1 MTPAFVR
8 GADRLHEPSPPVN
21 DPVAIPTSEELVGQ
35 LRRLKIVPVITIDD
49 PAHASRLAKALSD
62 GGLPCAEV
70 TFRTPAALE
79 ALRRMTAEHP
89 DMLLG
94 AGTVLTVK
102 QAAEARAAGARFI
115 VAPGFN
121 PAVVEDCLANGMPVF
136 PGVCTPTE
144 IEAALGLG
152 LTVLK
157 FFPAE
162 PIGGIKYLKA
172 IAAPYTAVQFMPTGG
187 VTVENIG
194 TYLAFPRVVA
204 CGGSWMAP
212 PDWIA
217 GEQFDRIRDAAK
229 RAVETVGGPAKVT
242 A

>member
-1 MTPAFVR
+1 MMPGLTR
-8 GADRLHEPSPPVN
+8 GADALPEPLPPDTN
-21 DPVAIPTSEELVGQ
+21 PVAIPTSEELVGRLRQ
-35 LRRLKIVPVITIDD
+35 LKVVPVITIED
-49 PAHASRLAKALSD
+49 PAHASRLATALSD

-70 TFRTPAALE
+70 TFRTPSALE
-79 ALRRMTAEHP
+79 ALRRMTGEHP
-89 DMLLG
+89 DMLVG

-102 QAAEARAAGARFI
+102 QAAEARAAGAKFI

-121 PAVVEDCLANGMPVF
+121 PAVVEDCLANEMPVF

-144 IEAALGLG
+144 IEGALGLG
-152 LTVLK
+152 LSVLK

-194 TYLAFPRVVA
+194 TYLAFSRVVA

-212 PDWIA
+212 AEWIA
-217 GEQFDRIRDAAK
+217 AEQFDRIRDAAK
-229 RAVETVGGPAKVT
+229 RAVETVGAPAKVT

>member
-1 MTPAFVR
+1 MTQALVR
-8 GADRLHEPSPPVN
+8 EADQLQEPSPQVSES
-21 DPVAIPTSEELVGQ
+21 VAIPTSEELVGH

-49 PAHASRLAKALSD
+49 PAHASRLASALSD

-102 QAAEARAAGARFI
+102 QAAEARAAGAKFL

-121 PAVVEDCLANGMPVF
+121 PVVVEYCLANGMPVF

-144 IEAALGLG
+144 IEGALGLG
-152 LTVLK
+152 LNVLK

-194 TYLAFPRVVA
+194 AYLAFPRVVA

-229 RAVETVGGPAKVT
+229 RAVEAVGASAKVM

>member
-1 MTPAFVR
+1 MTPALSR
-8 GADRLHEPSPPVN
+8 IAGPHDPLLPVT
-21 DPVAIPTSEELVGQ
+21 DPVAIPTSAELVGR
-35 LRRLKIVPVITIDD
+35 LRQLKIVPVITIDD
-49 PAHASRLAKALSD
+49 PAHASRLAGALSD

-70 TFRTPAALE
+70 TFRTPAALQ
-79 ALRRMTAEHP
+79 ALERMTSEHP
-89 DMLLG
+89 DMLVG

-102 QAAEARAAGARFI
+102 QAAQARAAGAKFI
-115 VAPGFN
+115 VAPGFS
-121 PAVVEDCLANGMPVF
+121 PAVVEDCLGNGMPVF

-144 IEAALGLG
+144 IEAALGFG
-152 LTVLK
+152 LSVLK

-212 PDWIA
+212 ADWIA
-217 GEQFDRIRDAAK
+217 GEQFDRIRDSAK
-229 RAVETVGGPAKVT
+229 RAVEAVATPAKVT